1 MYRTRIIRTA
11 DGSDTLYVPEI
22 NEHYHSVYGAVLESE
37 HIFVKNGFDFCKSNP
52 VEIFEVGFGT
62 GLNVFLTAIRNL
74 NSGKEVRYTAIDKF
88 PLPSSLTDSLNYKD
102 FAIEECK
109 EIMSKIHN
117 CSWNSWQEVC
127 NNFFLKKIKGDI
139 ITDSLNGSFD
149 LVYFDAFG
157 PDKQP
162 EIWSENIFNRI
173 SDMVKENGIL
183 VTYTVKGEIK
193 RRLKRNR
200 FSVSLLPGPP
210 GKRQMLRAVK
220 FL

>member
-1 MYRTRIIRTA
+1 MHRPRITRTA

-22 NEHYHSVYGAVLESE
+22 DEHYHSAYGAVSESE

-74 NSGKEVRYTAIDKF
+74 STGKEVRYTAIEKC
-88 PLPSSLTDSLNYKD
+88 PLPESLTDSLNHKD
-102 FAIEECK
+102 FAIEGHR
-109 EIMSKIHN
+109 EIISRIHK
-117 CSWNSWQEVC
+117 CSWNSWQQVC

-139 ITDSLNGSFD
+139 TTVSLSGNFD

-162 EIWSENIFNRI
+162 EIWSEDIFNRI
-173 SDMVKENGIL
+173 SEIVKENGIL

-200 FSVSLLPGPP
+200 FSISLLPGPP

-220 FL
+220 F